1 MEIAHLLNEDVWS
14 AWLHA
19 AWNLGDPGGYVEVLL
34 AALAEVD
41 AAPVRAW
48 RDPLAFVEPMAES
61 VSSAMYWQPPHDQ
74 DVVLTDSRIAAVL
87 RPVAEV
93 VAEAPATDWWTT
105 PVDLSA
111 LRYTSLFDNEAPS
124 PPVLEGARGR
134 LNGWRERRTREESD
148 AADRPADPAAPLS
161 AFWWCTPVEEPLV
174 TTTRP
179 LPGLG
184 SVELVWEEDDFG
196 LSDAEIWPLAPTRAP
211 RVWEIDGP
219 ESWTRLVDRYPLEM
233 TNARRHDWYRVTGR
247 VGRWCIPDWNA
258 VAADWDAVHLTVAGY
273 LTTATRA
280 CILADGESATVL
292 GGWNPDQT
300 WWLTDVLAEASG
312 PQRWHD
318 SGGASG
324 TDLVWQPLPSSDRHR
339 EPRK

>member
-1 MEIAHLLNEDVWS
+1 MEVAHLLDEDVWP

-19 AWNLGDPGGYVEVLL
+19 AWNLGEPGYLEVLQ

-48 RDPLAFVEPMAES
+48 RDPLAFVEPMSEA
-61 VSSAMYWQPPHDQ
+61 VSSAMYWQPPDDQ
-74 DVVLTDSRIAAVL
+74 DAVLTDSRIAAAL
-87 RPVAEV
+87 RPVAEA
-93 VAEAPATDWWTT
+93 VAEAPATDWWSA
-105 PVDLSA
+105 PADLSSS
-111 LRYTSLFDNEAPS
+111 RYTSLFDDEAPS
-124 PPVLEGARGR
+124 PPVLEGARERLIGWHGR
-134 LNGWRERRTREESD
+134 RLREESD

-161 AFWWCTPVEEPLV
+161 ACWWCTPVHESLV
-174 TTTRP
+174 TTTRA

-184 SVELVWEEDDFG
+184 SIELVWEEDG
-196 LSDAEIWPLAPTRAP
+196 LGRCDAAIWSLAPARAP

-219 ESWTRLVDRYPLEM
+219 ESWTRLVERYPLEM

-247 VGRWCIPDWNA
+247 VGRWCIPDWHA

-280 CILADGESATVL
+280 CTLADGKSATVL

-300 WWLTDVLAEASG
+300 WWLTDVLAETSG
-312 PQRWHD
+312 PQRWHN
-318 SGGASG
+318 SGGESG
-324 TDLVWQPLPSSDRHR
+324 TGLDWQPAPAAG
-339 EPRK
+339 